1 MKLNDI
7 DAFTIYLIL
16 VDEQQRIVNEVNCL
30 DDNGVSLLVKE
41 TTRKDLISTFNMLSN
56 VRRSIL
62 HSQEIAFD
70 GSFTKQVIED
80 EIHINDFQ
88 QRENL

>member
-1 MKLNDI
+1 MKLNDT

-16 VDEQQRIVNEVNCL
+16 VDEQQRIVNEVNRL

-62 HSQEIAFD
+62 NSQEIAFD